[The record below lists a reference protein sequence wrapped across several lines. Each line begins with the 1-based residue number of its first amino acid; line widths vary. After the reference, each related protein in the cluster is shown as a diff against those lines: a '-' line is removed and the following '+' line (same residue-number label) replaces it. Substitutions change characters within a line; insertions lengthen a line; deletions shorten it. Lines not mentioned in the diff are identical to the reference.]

1 MSGAT
6 TASAIGTPL
15 PSRCA
20 PPVPAQA
27 SPSLWPVPRLLQT
40 LVRGLGNV
48 LLLVVVLAFAG
59 LAVGPHV
66 LGYRTMTMLT
76 GSMAPVINPGDVTV
90 AVQEPTADLAVGQII
105 SYQIPVDDHRVV
117 SHRVVKVTHG
127 AGGTV
132 TVQTKGDH
140 NAAADPWTAVVSDS
154 RVWTVRAVV
163 PHLGDVIRALRGP
176 WLHIAFLYVGPAL
189 LTLLLLA
196 EIWRSP
202 RARADEGSPASVASM
217 DGAVLDAAVLGEL
230 AADLGDAA
238 RLRSFLDLWSGML
251 SGRVR
256 ALREALETGD
266 LETALDRILSL
277 RSFSA
282 MIGLTTLAA
291 TSSALEQHIQAG
303 DLPAAR
309 AAFRAVDSQ
318 VGPARLAVATACT
331 RLG

>member
-117 SHRVVKVTHG
+117 SHRVVKVRHG

-140 NAAADPWTAVVSDS
+140 NAAADPWTATVSDS

-176 WLHIAFLYVGPAL
+176 GLHIAFLYVGPAL

-202 RARADEGSPASVASM
+202 RAPADEGSQTSV

-277 RSFSA
+277 RSSSA
-282 MIGLTTLAA
+282 MIGLTSLAA

-309 AAFRAVDSQ
+309 AAYRAVDSQ
-318 VGPARLAVATACT
+318 VGPPRLVVATACT

>member
-1 MSGAT
+1 
-6 TASAIGTPL
+6 
-15 PSRCA
+15 
-20 PPVPAQA
+20 
-27 SPSLWPVPRLLQT
+27 
-40 LVRGLGNV
+40 
-48 LLLVVVLAFAG
+48 
-59 LAVGPHV
+59 VGPHV

-90 AVQEPTADLAVGQII
+90 AVQEPTVDLAVGQII

-117 SHRVVKVTHG
+117 SHRVVTVKHG
-127 AGGTV
+127 ADGTV

-140 NAAADPWTAVVSDS
+140 NAAADPWTATVSDS

-176 WLHIAFLYVGPAL
+176 GLHIAFLYVGPAL

-202 RARADEGSPASVASM
+202 RDRAGEGSEARE
-217 DGAVLDAAVLGEL
+217 DGTVLDSAVLGEL

-256 ALREALETGD
+256 TLREALETGD
-266 LETALDRILSL
+266 LDTALDRILSL
-277 RSFSA
+277 RSSSA
-282 MIGLTTLAA
+282 MIGLTPLAA

-309 AAFRAVDSQ
+309 TAFRAVDTH
-318 VGPARLAVATACT
+318 VGPARLAVAAACT